1 MIELPWHHDRLL
13 LTGDFPGF
21 SANELFDHW
30 TKPDLL
36 AKFWPPVAHIDL
48 RPGGYYRFE
57 WPTQD
62 WYLHGHYLR
71 VERGSRLEFDWT
83 WNHEL
88 GKFTPLTVA
97 MYFKAIEGGCRF
109 TIEHYDFQEA
119 DLGSMEGISGGWT
132 HFGDRL
138 RSLRVETVI

>member
-1 MIELPWHHDRLL
+1 MLDLPWHHDRLL

-21 SANELFDHW
+21 TPQDLFDHW
-30 TKPDLL
+30 TKAELL
-36 AKFWPPVAHIDL
+36 TKFWPPAVTVDL

-57 WPTQD
+57 WPEQG

-71 VERGSRLEFDWT
+71 VERGARLDFDWT

-88 GKFTPLTVA
+88 GRFTPLKVE
-97 MYFKAIEGGCRF
+97 MYFRSIEGGSRM
-109 TIEHYDFQEA
+109 TIEHFGFAAE
-119 DLGSMEGISGGWT
+119 DLKSMPSTAEGWI

-138 RSLRVETVI
+138 RALRAGGK

>member
-21 SANELFDHW
+21 TPHDLFDHW

-36 AKFWPPVAHIDL
+36 TKFWPAVAMVDL
-48 RPGGYYRFE
+48 RGGGYYRFE
-57 WPTQD
+57 WPTQG

-71 VERGSRLEFDWT
+71 LERGARLDFDWT

-88 GKFTPLTVA
+88 GKFTPLKVE
-97 MYFKAIEGGCRF
+97 MYFKPIEGGSRM
-109 TIEHYDFQEA
+109 TIEHFGFVA
-119 DLGSMEGISGGWT
+119 KDLQAMPDTAGGWI
-132 HFGDRL
+132 HFGGRL
-138 RSLRVETVI
+138 RDLRAQGK